1 MALADEIRKLDE
13 LRQSGALSE
22 EEYARAKAR
31 VIEGG
36 AVPPVQTASP
46 YAVEP
51 AQPAEIERETCQW
64 AMILHLSLLAGFVI
78 PYGGLIIPIVIWQF
92 KKSELPG
99 IDPHGKV
106 VVNWIISLIIY
117 SIICI
122 PLCFILIG
130 FFLLLALAVLHVIF
144 PIVGGLKASSGEVW
158 AYPLSIPF
166 LT

>member
-36 AVPPVQTASP
+36 ATPLPQTALP
-46 YAVEP
+46 YAAEP
-51 AQPAEIERETCQW
+51 AQPAEFERETRQW

-130 FFLLLALAVLHVIF
+130 FFLLLALVVLHVIF
-144 PIVGGLKASSGEVW
+144 PIIGGLKASSGEVW